1 VAGYGPCWRPR
12 AVVVGWAPY
21 RYGHWAYVG
30 PWGWTWVEDEPWGF
44 APFHYG
50 RWAFVSNGWFWV
62 PGPVVVR
69 PVWAPALVGFVGG
82 GPGFHFAAGV
92 GVGWFPLAPGEVY
105 VPGYHV
111 SRTYVNNINITNT
124 TVNVTKVTN
133 VYNTVIINK
142 STTINNVTY
151 VNQHVT
157 NGVTVVSREAF
168 VNARPAA
175 QNIMKVEPRE
185 IASAPVS
192 RAVAAEPV
200 RTSVM
205 GTGRPV
211 ANRPPAAVVSRPV
224 VAVRT
229 PPAPPRSI
237 DQRQSQAGG
246 HLNEQ
251 ALVRPLGPSRPAPVN
266 QNQRPEQN
274 QRPQQNQ
281 EGFRS
286 FGQPNNRGNENNNA
300 LVKPMLKPQPRV
312 YEQQGT
318 PQQENRAEPAARN
331 EQPAPNRPMPEN
343 REFRPPQP
351 QETHPLVRPAPQVQE
366 RTPQQEQQ
374 QAQKFNQWREQ
385 RPAAPAPPPRQQP
398 SRAPEPKP
406 SKH

>member
-1 VAGYGPCWRPR
+1 
-12 AVVVGWAPY
+12 
-21 RYGHWAYVG
+21 
-30 PWGWTWVEDEPWGF
+30 
-44 APFHYG
+44 
-50 RWAFVSNGWFWV
+50 
-62 PGPVVVR
+62 
-69 PVWAPALVGFVGG
+69 
-82 GPGFHFAAGV
+82 
-92 GVGWFPLAPGEVY
+92 
-105 VPGYHV
+105 
-111 SRTYVNNINITNT
+111 
-124 TVNVTKVTN
+124 
-133 VYNTVIINK
+133 
-142 STTINNVTY
+142 
-151 VNQHVT
+151 
-157 NGVTVVSREAF
+157 
-168 VNARPAA
+168 
-175 QNIMKVEPRE
+175 MKVEPRE

-318 PQQENRAEPAARN
+318 PQQESRGEPAARN
-331 EQPAPNRPMPEN
+331 EQPAPNRSMPEN